1 VPAAGDGWLDLTL
14 PFERVEYAY
23 DELLPL
29 GAAVEVLEPVELRER
44 IAVTGRELA
53 ALYS

>member
-1 VPAAGDGWLDLTL
+1 VPAAGDGWLELTL

-23 DELLPL
+23 DELMPL
-29 GAAVEVLEPVELRER
+29 GCAVEVLEPVELRER
-44 IAVTGRELA
+44 IAAAARELA